1 VRTLRTNRE
10 TTPEGFHDE
19 VLSDHIAPDHKT
31 NQQVSDLPSH
41 PDCEGGTSQVWVGLV
56 LGIAGL
62 ALYGIPAIAVWI
74 WAIID
79 ASIKP
84 RSYYEEYDA

>member
-1 VRTLRTNRE
+1 MNEATAEATNH
-10 TTPEGFHDE
+10 P
-19 VLSDHIAPDHKT
+19 I
-31 NQQVSDLPSH
+31 SH
-41 PDCEGGTSQVWVGLV
+41 PEQPTTTTSPQVTAPRHDQSAKSGTSQVRLR
-56 LGIAGL
+56 IAGL